1 MWRQGGGTAQ
11 CGGRHGAGSL
21 VRGGGEHGAGSR
33 GGGENGVACSA
44 QSHPAETPEGKAVN

>member
-11 CGGRHGAGSL
+11 CGGGHGAGSL